1 MIIATGGDSGFR
13 DIGLLDSA
21 LSNAFATFDGLELY
35 KSVEEKCASI
45 CFTASAAK
53 KKGFGGPVRW
63 RRENVTFSEMEGK
76 GTHHPWREM
85 FLSL

>member
-35 KSVEEKCASI
+35 KSVEEKCTSI

-53 KKGFGGPVRW
+53 EKGFGGPVRW
-63 RRENVTFSEMEGK
+63 RQM
-76 GTHHPWREM
+76 
-85 FLSL
+85 